1 MKILQSI
8 HSISYFSKLFQGT
21 LLKNTKRYL
30 STRTMRYIE
39 QEEAISIDQELFNDY
54 RFSVDQLM
62 ELAGLSCAT
71 AIAKTYSMEK
81 VGNKSILVICGP
93 GNNGGD
99 GLVCARHLKVFG
111 YKPVIYY
118 PVRTEK
124 QLYNNLTTQCTNM
137 AVPFLQMLPELST
150 VECTF
155 ALIVDAVFGFSFKP
169 PVREAFV
176 ASIDLMKKATV
187 PVVRYVAAMRFQ
199 CIDQSSHMRK
209 NVEET

>member
-1 MKILQSI
+1 MIQRHATLI
-8 HSISYFSKLFQGT
+8 HA
-21 LLKNTKRYL
+21 LLVAENQVVF
-30 STRTMRYIE
+30 MRYIHIE
-39 QEEAISIDQELFNDY
+39 QEEEEAISIDQELFNDY
-54 RFSVDQLM
+54 RFSVDQLI

-99 GLVCARHLKVFG
+99 GLVCARHLKVLG
-111 YKPVIYY
+111 YKSVIYY

-124 QLYNNLTTQCTNM
+124 QLYNSLTTQCTNM

-155 ALIVDAVFGFSFKP
+155 ALIVDAVFGFSSFKP

-187 PVVRYVAAMRFQ
+187 PVVRYVTAMRFQ
-199 CIDQSSHMRK
+199 CIDHSSHMRK